1 MDRVNFMFRQIL
13 ESADMREIFQNNIEN
28 AIKNIIV
35 DFLGNGIAS
44 GLKVTEDSTPSKNV
58 TIKAGVAY
66 LSGSRMANGAD
77 FYYDL
82 NYSIPATEKRITSL
96 CLKPKRVEYDQ
107 RQDGYGNDVYFRSD
121 ESFEIITLDGTV
133 SNSPIPPV
141 LQSDLILIADITLIA
156 GQSQILNSDISFARV
171 KYLNENNKK
180 LIDTFSSMLEKSQ
193 NLNDLNNKATART
206 NLDVY
211 NKSEVDTK
219 DTNTLN
225 SAKSYTDGQ
234 TSLKLDKAQNLN
246 DLNNKA
252 TARTNLDVYNKSDVD
267 TKDTNTLN
275 SAKSYTDGRISNHDT
290 EHDDSFVR
298 LSGLY
303 ADFNAN
309 FKTIYNLYKPNW
321 LETPS
326 LAATIGNI
334 VDCYNSAKS
343 YTDDKYLVNKTYT
356 YSFLPNKGEILTWTE
371 GKYCII
377 KQNYSNGSNLLISIY
392 KSDYSIELQI
402 ADLGGNTS
410 KGYLYFI
417 PKGWFLKIF
426 VPNNGG
432 GAGGIIYYS

>member
-44 GLKVTEDSTPSKNV
+44 GLKVTQDSTPSKNV

-225 SAKSYTDGQ
+225 SAKSYTDG
-234 TSLKLDKAQNLN
+234 
-246 DLNNKA
+246 
-252 TARTNLDVYNKSDVD
+252 
-267 TKDTNTLN
+267 
-275 SAKSYTDGRISNHDT
+275 RISNHDT

-377 KQNYSNGSNLLISIY
+377 KQNYSNSSSLLISIY

-426 VPNNGG
+426 VSNNGG